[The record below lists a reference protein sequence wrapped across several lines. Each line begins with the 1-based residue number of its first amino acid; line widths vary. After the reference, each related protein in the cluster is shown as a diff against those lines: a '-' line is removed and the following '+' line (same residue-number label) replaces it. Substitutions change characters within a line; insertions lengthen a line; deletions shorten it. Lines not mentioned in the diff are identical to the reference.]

1 MNDIQ
6 EKWNQIKES
15 IRTEYELTNISYET
29 WIAPLK
35 LYKVENNVVTIM
47 IPSDQAQTIN
57 YISNKYGLFFKVT
70 IQKLWTM
77 NMM

>member
-29 WIAPLK
+29 WNRTVKI
-35 LYKVENNVVTIM
+35 I
-47 IPSDQAQTIN
+47 
-57 YISNKYGLFFKVT
+57 
-70 IQKLWTM
+70 
-77 NMM
+77 